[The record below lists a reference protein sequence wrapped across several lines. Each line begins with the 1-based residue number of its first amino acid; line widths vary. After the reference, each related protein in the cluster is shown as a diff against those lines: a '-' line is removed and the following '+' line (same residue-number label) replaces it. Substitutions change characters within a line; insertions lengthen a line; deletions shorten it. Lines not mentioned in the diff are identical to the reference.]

1 MRLVSFAPRGGTS
14 RIGAVLGPW
23 DAWESIVDLHAAD
36 RGLPGDMLGF
46 IDACGSLSG
55 PMWARA
61 KKAAQSASRRP
72 GPSRSLHD
80 PRRVRVLAPIQ
91 PRLLRDFLAF
101 RGHVARTR
109 AAMGSQLPREW
120 DLLPAYYNG
129 NHLSVVG
136 PDDAVSIPTVPTAT
150 GEMAPSAK
158 FDYEAE
164 IGFVLGRGG
173 RSIPPSR
180 AGRCLFGVTIFNDFS
195 ARDVQF
201 LAGKIGMG
209 PAPSKDS
216 ANALGPCLV
225 TRDEFGGL
233 ADQRVV
239 VRVNDRV
246 RLDGRYREL
255 VYESPLVAPGERP
268 LWSFEEMVAVLSSA
282 QEVHAGEVWGSGTIP
297 GGCELERGEA
307 AEYLRPGD
315 EVVVEIEGIGV
326 LRNRVKGRARKG

>member
-1 MRLVSFAPRGGTS
+1 MRLVTFAPRGAAP
-14 RIGAVLGPW
+14 RIGAVLGSW
-23 DAWESIVDLHAAD
+23 DAWEAIVDLHAAD
-36 RGLPGDMLGF
+36 RSLPDEMVAF
-46 IDACGSLSG
+46 VDACGGLSG
-55 PMWARA
+55 PAWERA
-61 KKAAQSASRRP
+61 KKAVLAAGRGGRGSRV
-72 GPSRSLHD
+72 LHN
-80 PRRVRVLAPIQ
+80 PRRVRILAPIR

-109 AAMGSQLPREW
+109 AAMGSQLPKEW
-120 DLLPAYYNG
+120 DLLPSYYNG

-136 PDDAVSIPTVPTAT
+136 PGDAVSIPVVPSAS
-150 GEMAPSAK
+150 GELAPTAK

-173 RSIPPSR
+173 RSIPASR

-201 LAGKIGMG
+201 LAGKVGMG

-216 ANALGPCLV
+216 ANALGPCIV
-225 TRDEFGGL
+225 TRDEFGPL

-239 VRVNDRV
+239 VRVNGRT

-268 LWSFEEMVAVLSSA
+268 LWTFDEMIAVLSSA
-282 QEVHAGEVWGSGTIP
+282 QELHAGEVWGSGTIP
-297 GGCELERGEA
+297 GGCELERGDA
-307 AEYLRPGD
+307 AEYLGPGD
-315 EVVVEIEGIGV
+315 EVVLEIEGIGV
-326 LRNRVKGRARKG
+326 LRNRVAGRARKG